1 MNGRHVMQ
9 SCDTSLGNHRFKAY
23 SFSFFIHEWQPCTN
37 QNSWCVWDNTC
48 TQHNHQ
54 GLLKKPQTN
63 LLHDGGYD
71 MFLCILAV
79 ELFKKVTNLVHFFS
93 GHFCHWAAGENN
105 TWSRFTKLEIKRQ
118 GLKLKLMIKV
128 CWKIQSFLSFQK
140 KHFGQISFS
149 FCLTEVRV
157 FLNWVQ
163 RPYFWSR
170 STCIEG

>member
-9 SCDTSLGNHRFKAY
+9 SCDTSLDNHRFKAY

-79 ELFKKVTNLVHFFS
+79 ELFKKVTNLIHFFQVIS
-93 GHFCHWAAGENN
+93 VIEQLEKTTPDLDLQSWRSKDKDWNSNWWSKCVERFNHFCH
-105 TWSRFTKLEIKRQ
+105 SRRNILVK
-118 GLKLKLMIKV
+118 
-128 CWKIQSFLSFQK
+128 FL
-140 KHFGQISFS
+140 
-149 FCLTEVRV
+149 LV
-157 FLNWVQ
+157 FA
-163 RPYFWSR
+163 
-170 STCIEG
+170 

>member
-1 MNGRHVMQ
+1 MQ
-9 SCDTSLGNHRFKAY
+9 SCDTSLDNHRFKAY

-54 GLLKKPQTN
+54 RLLKKPQTN

-79 ELFKKVTNLVHFFS
+79 ELFKKVTNLIHFFS
-93 GHFCHWAAGENN
+93 GHFCHWEAGENN

-157 FLNWVQ
+157 FLN
-163 RPYFWSR
+163 
-170 STCIEG
+170 